1 MMLINEYM
9 KYYKVINFSA
19 VWSGRHYHKL
29 NGQMVSFH
37 LLFIKLQY
45 LQEKKARPDN
55 MQNKDI
61 HSTHMQSIRFM
72 HVPSKA
78 NTTQDLQIMQVNGF
92 EFQFIA

>member
-45 LQEKKARPDN
+45 LQEKKGSAWQHAKQGHP
-55 MQNKDI
+55 QHAHAK
-61 HSTHMQSIRFM
+61 H
-72 HVPSKA
+72 
-78 NTTQDLQIMQVNGF
+78 
-92 EFQFIA
+92 